1 MMGNSSMTT
10 RLRLLMAVLGV
21 LLIAG
26 CGDSDAPGVKEP
38 AGGRRSLEELVALM
52 PARSVEQGEAL
63 FAELAALGPRR
74 LRKLCSQL
82 LPTGAGDDTQVRY
95 ALNGLAR
102 YVSKPGGEHD
112 RRMAAGVFL
121 DALEDNP
128 EVEVQAFL
136 IQQLQWVGQDESVK
150 PLAAYLTDERL
161 SDPAARTLVAIGT
174 SAAEGV
180 LLDALGEAGGDRQV
194 SLIKALGDLES
205 QDAVPV
211 VSDFAASESRAV
223 RLAALY
229 ALGNMGHRSS
239 ASILEAAVREA
250 AADEAAEISAYY
262 IRYARRLA
270 EDGRRKQCVNIC
282 RELLA
287 NPPTSHVRSA
297 ALTTLVDVLGDG
309 ALDDLMAAMD
319 SDNPALRGTA
329 LLLADS
335 IEGRR
340 ATGRWADKLKD
351 VTPATR
357 VQILR
362 MLGHRGDGAARSALR
377 KSLRD
382 SDLNVRLTAIEA
394 LARLGGADALDDLLD
409 HLEGTEAP
417 EDVAAVKEA
426 LLRLP
431 GEDTVGDLAKVL
443 PKAKPRARV
452 VLLEVLAERG
462 ATAHKDVVLD
472 QLQDR
477 QENVRLAAIDA
488 LGSLGEIEDL
498 PRLLDLIVNA
508 TSDAERTVAQ
518 RAVIAVANNIEDP
531 ELRDDA
537 VLRAMEGA
545 TNSTRANLLRVLGRI
560 GGQEALD
567 VVVAATRS
575 TNAAVRDGAIRALT
589 EWPDASAVDA
599 LLEVVQT
606 SDNVTHHVLALRGF
620 VRVLEAAELPPGK
633 KIRYLKDALE
643 KSTTL
648 EDKKLI
654 MAGLGNV
661 PALEA
666 LALTTIYLRD
676 TELQAEAALAAA
688 NIAQGLSGPQ
698 VAMGLIGGL
707 VDPEVGDQI
716 QRYLATTL
724 AESGLRR
731 PPDGFAPLFNG
742 RDLAG
747 WEAQADIDTHWTA
760 LDGELSFD
768 GAGRRLTTAG
778 EYGDFELLVDWRVD
792 EGGWSGIGLRGTP
805 VVRLADPARSRAGS
819 GGLYV
824 ADRRLA
830 APLERAAYPAGEWNT
845 LRILAVGPSVTVTL
859 NDVLVVDDYRGSWG
873 SDRMDPIVLEA
884 GEGAAAFRNIF
895 IREIPRPRA
904 LFAGPLFN
912 GQDLSGWEQVGG
924 QAAAWQVTDGVLYT
938 DGAGGGWLSTAREYG
953 NFRLELEFRVPEGG
967 NSGVFLR
974 APRVGDP
981 AYAGLEIQ
989 VLDDY
994 ADKYADLQSWQ
1005 YTGSIYGVLAP
1016 SSRESHKAGRWQ
1028 SMVIV
1033 CEGPQVQV
1041 TLNGEGIVDANL
1053 IAYMHLEKSHP
1064 GLKRR
1069 GGYIG
1074 LQNHST
1080 RVEYRNIRLTELE

>member
-1 MMGNSSMTT
+1 MGNNGMTT

-26 CGDSDAPGVKEP
+26 CGDSDAPGVRKP
-38 AGGRRSLEELVALM
+38 AGGRRSLEALVALM

-74 LRKLCSQL
+74 LRKLCGQL

-95 ALNGLAR
+95 ALSGLAR
-102 YVSKPGGEHD
+102 YVSRPGGEHD

-121 DALEDNP
+121 DALEDIP

-150 PLAAYLTDERL
+150 PLAAYLNDERL
-161 SDPAARTLVAIGT
+161 GDPAARALVAIGT
-174 SAAEGV
+174 PAAEGV

-205 QDAVPV
+205 EDAAPV

-229 ALGNMGHRSS
+229 ALGNIGHRSS
-239 ASILEAAVREA
+239 GGIFEAAVREA

-262 IRYARRLA
+262 IRYAQRLA

-287 NPPTSHVRSA
+287 NPPAPHVRAA

-319 SDNPALRGTA
+319 SDDPALRGTA

-362 MLGHRGDGAARSALR
+362 MLGRQGAGAARSALR

-382 SDLNVRLTAIEA
+382 SDLNVRLAAIEA

-409 HLEGTEAP
+409 HLEDTDAP

-426 LLRLP
+426 LLGLP
-431 GEDTVGDLAKVL
+431 GEDTVGDLVKVL
-443 PKAKPRARV
+443 PKAKPQARV

-472 QLQDR
+472 QLRDR
-477 QENVRLAAIDA
+477 QENVRLAAIAA
-488 LGSLGEIEDL
+488 LGSLGDEADL
-498 PRLLDLIVNA
+498 PRLLGLVVKA
-508 TSDAERTVAQ
+508 RSDAERLAAQ

-537 VLRAMEGA
+537 VLTAMEGA

-575 TNAAVRDGAIRALT
+575 TSATVRDGALRALT

-599 LLEVVQT
+599 LLAIIRGTENRAYQ
-606 SDNVTHHVLALRGF
+606 VLALRGL
-620 VRVLEAAELPPGK
+620 VRILEAAELSVGK
-633 KIRYLKDALE
+633 KVRYFKDALE
-643 KSTTL
+643 VAEQP
-648 EDKKLI
+648 EDKQLI

-666 LALTTIYLRD
+666 LALTTTYLRD
-676 TELQAEAALAAA
+676 AELQAEAALAAV

-707 VDPEVGDQI
+707 VGPEAGDQI
-716 QRYLATTL
+716 QRYLAITL

-731 PPDGFAPLFNG
+731 PPDGFTPLFNG

-768 GAGRRLTTAG
+768 GAGSRLATAG
-778 EYGDFELLVDWRVD
+778 EYGDFELLVDWRVA
-792 EGGWSGIGLRGTP
+792 EGGWSGIGLRGTQ
-805 VVRLADPARSRAGS
+805 VRLADPAHNRAGS

-824 ADRRLA
+824 ANRRLA
-830 APLERAAYPAGEWNT
+830 ASLERAAYPAGEWNT

-912 GQDLSGWEQVGG
+912 GRDLSGWEQVGG
-924 QAAAWQVTDGVLYT
+924 QAAAWQVAEGILYT
-938 DGAGGGWLSTAREYG
+938 EGAGGGWLSSAREYG

-994 ADKYADLQSWQ
+994 ADKYADLQPWQ

-1016 SSRESHKAGRWQ
+1016 SSRESRKAGRWQ
-1028 SMVIV
+1028 TMAIV

-1041 TLNGEGIVDANL
+1041 TLNGERVVDANL

-1069 GGYIG
+1069 RGYIG